1 MFWSCLG
8 EINAAGLDPLLHVLK
23 QIGLPALGINHQ
35 YLSKN
40 LSKYL
45 AGIKKSINYDSL
57 FITSVESDPKNRT
70 TNRITLAKPNDM
82 HLFPV

>member
-1 MFWSCLG
+1 MFCSYLG
-8 EINAAGLDPLLHVLK
+8 EIDAAGLDPLLLILR
-23 QIGLPALGINHQ
+23 QTSLPIFGMHHQ

-70 TNRITLAKPNDM
+70 TNRITLAKPNDV